1 MDEKFPLDFSALLAA
16 ARQLLRDGIAPPRDK
31 AVKCE
36 WSISPTTGRLES
48 HWVTKTEAP
57 QADVVINGVV

>member
-1 MDEKFPLDFSALLAA
+1 MTEKLALDFATLLTTAG
-16 ARQLLRDGIAPPRDK
+16 QLLREGIVPSRDK

-48 HWVTKTEAP
+48 HWVTKTDSPES
-57 QADVVINGVV
+57 DVVINGVI

>member
-1 MDEKFPLDFSALLAA
+1 MDDKFSLDFSTLLTA
-16 ARQLLRDGIAPPRDK
+16 ARRLLSEGIAPPRDK

-57 QADVVINGVV
+57 QSDVVINGVV